1 MDAKRLFP
9 IGSVV
14 RLKEAEKELM
24 VIGILP
30 INEEKQYDYLAVL
43 YPEGY
48 INDKYVFLFNHDDIV
63 EVKYLG
69 YMDSSYQMF
78 RSGLNAMLENK
89 ESGTQ
94 NGD

>member
-1 MDAKRLFP
+1 MDTRKLYP

-14 RLKEAEKELM
+14 KLKNAEKELM
-24 VIGILP
+24 IIGILP
-30 INEEKQYDYLAVL
+30 INEDIQYDYLAVL

-48 INDKYVFLFNHDDIV
+48 INDKYVFLFNHDDIL

-78 RSGLNAMLENK
+78 RSGLHSMLVKDE
-89 ESGTQ
+89 Q
-94 NGD
+94 

>member
-1 MDAKRLFP
+1 MDAGKLYP

-14 RLKEAEKELM
+14 KLRDAEKELM
-24 VIGILP
+24 IIGILP
-30 INEEKQYDYLAVL
+30 TNEDVQYDYLAVL

-48 INDKYVFLFNHDDIV
+48 INDKYVFLFNHDDIL

-78 RSGLNAMLENK
+78 RSGLNSMLEK
-89 ESGTQ
+89 DDQ
-94 NGD
+94 

>member
-1 MDAKRLFP
+1 MDTRKLYP

-14 RLKEAEKELM
+14 KLRNAEKELM

-30 INEEKQYDYLAVL
+30 TNEGVQYDYLAVL

-48 INDKYVFLFNHDDIV
+48 INDKYIFLFNHNDIL

-78 RSGLNAMLENK
+78 RSGLISMLEK
-89 ESGTQ
+89 DDQ
-94 NGD
+94 

>member
-1 MDAKRLFP
+1 MDAKKLFP

-14 RLKEAEKELM
+14 LLKNAEKELM

-30 INEEKQYDYLAVL
+30 TNEDVQYDYLAVL

-48 INDKYVFLFNHDDIV
+48 INDKYVFLFNHDDIL

-78 RSGLNAMLENK
+78 RSGLNSMLEK
-89 ESGTQ
+89 DDQ
-94 NGD
+94 

>member
-1 MDAKRLFP
+1 MDARKLYP

-14 RLKEAEKELM
+14 KLRDAEKELM

-30 INEEKQYDYLAVL
+30 TNEDVQYDYLAVL

-48 INDKYVFLFNHDDIV
+48 INDKYVFLFNHDDIL

-78 RSGLNAMLENK
+78 RSGLNSMLEK
-89 ESGTQ
+89 DDQ
-94 NGD
+94 

>member
-1 MDAKRLFP
+1 MDARKLYP

-14 RLKEAEKELM
+14 KLRNAEKELM

-30 INEEKQYDYLAVL
+30 TNEDVQYDYLAVL

-48 INDKYVFLFNHDDIV
+48 INDKYVFLFNHNDIL

-78 RSGLNAMLENK
+78 RSGLNSMLEK
-89 ESGTQ
+89 
-94 NGD
+94 DD

>member
-1 MDAKRLFP
+1 MDAKKLFP

-14 RLKEAEKELM
+14 LLKNAEKELM

-30 INEEKQYDYLAVL
+30 ANEDVQYDYLAVL

-48 INDKYVFLFNHDDIV
+48 INDKYVFLFNHDDIL

-78 RSGLNAMLENK
+78 RSGLNSMLEK
-89 ESGTQ
+89 DDQ
-94 NGD
+94 